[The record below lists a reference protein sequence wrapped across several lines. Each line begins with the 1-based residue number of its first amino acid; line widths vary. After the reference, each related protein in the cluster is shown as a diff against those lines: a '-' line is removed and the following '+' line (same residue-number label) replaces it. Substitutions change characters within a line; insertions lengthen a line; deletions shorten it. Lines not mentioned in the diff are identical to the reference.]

1 MQKGSF
7 TDKTPRFDTDGTVD
21 RINQLAS
28 IFREQRLP
36 VIFIQHDG
44 TGTGEFEKHSTEW
57 ENLEELVIEPTDILI
72 DKYANDIFYK
82 SQLQGKL
89 KEK

>member
-28 IFREQRLP
+28 IFREQSLP
-36 VIFIQHDG
+36 VIFIQH
-44 TGTGEFEKHSTEW
+44 
-57 ENLEELVIEPTDILI
+57 ENWNRRIRKALNRV
-72 DKYANDIFYK
+72 
-82 SQLQGKL
+82 GKL
-89 KEK
+89 SITIGFGGI